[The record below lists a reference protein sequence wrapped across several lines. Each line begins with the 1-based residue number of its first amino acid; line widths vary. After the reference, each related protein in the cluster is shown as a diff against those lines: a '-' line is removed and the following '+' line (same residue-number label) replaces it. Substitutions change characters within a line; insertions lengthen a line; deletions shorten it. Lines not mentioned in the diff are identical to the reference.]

1 MEKMEKYLGKFIT
14 EELDQLYDKS
24 YDIPDIVTS
33 IREAAILT
41 GLTEDTI
48 RYYEKVG
55 LLPFA
60 ERKTNGHRQYR
71 KDQIL
76 GIIFLT
82 RLKATGMTIEQM
94 KHFRELSEHGADTL
108 EARYAILE
116 EHQRKIQQDIANLNE
131 TSKIIAYKLQHYRE
145 LSEHPDLE
153 DTHCDTKP

>member
-1 MEKMEKYLGKFIT
+1 MGIMEKYLGKFDT
-14 EELDQLYDKS
+14 EELHDMH
-24 YDIPDIVTS
+24 DIPDIVTS
-33 IREAAILT
+33 IREAALHT

-55 LLPFA
+55 LLPYA
-60 ERKTNGHRQYR
+60 ERKTNGHRQYS

-94 KHFRELSEHGADTL
+94 KHYRELSEQGADTL
-108 EARYAILE
+108 SVRYAILE
-116 EHQRKIQQDIANLNE
+116 EHQRKIQQDIANLHE
-131 TSKIIAYKLQHYRE
+131 TSEIIAYKLQHYRE

-153 DTHCDTKP
+153 DSNCNTST